1 MQGLLDTAIKGAIE
15 AGNAIMAVYQS
26 DSIDYENKS
35 DLSPLTLA
43 DKRSHEIIL
52 EKLKET
58 GINVLSEES
67 DEISY
72 DQRKDWGSYWL
83 VDPLDG
89 TKEFIKKNGEFTVNI
104 ALIENNIPSLGVVYC
119 PVTDILF
126 WNNEERK
133 VYKKENNKV
142 VEIRKRVSVND
153 NDKNLRVVVSRSHIN
168 DETNNYIKKLNEPK
182 LISCGSSLKFLYI
195 ADNKADI
202 YPRFGPTM
210 EWDTAAAHSI
220 LSALGIQVINLDTGR
235 ELSYNKENLLNPYF
249 IIKP

>member
-26 DSIDYENKS
+26 DSIDYEKKS

-72 DQRKDWGSYWL
+72 DQRKDWGRYWL

-126 WNNEERK
+126 WNDEERK

-142 VEIRKRVSVND
+142 NTKKRED
-153 NDKNLRVVVSRSHIN
+153 IKNI
-168 DETNNYIKKLNEPK
+168 
-182 LISCGSSLKFLYI
+182 
-195 ADNKADI
+195 DI
-202 YPRFGPTM
+202 
-210 EWDTAAAHSI
+210 
-220 LSALGIQVINLDTGR
+220 
-235 ELSYNKENLLNPYF
+235 
-249 IIKP
+249 

>member
-83 VDPLDG
+83 VDPLLNYRVPYQ
-89 TKEFIKKNGEFTVNI
+89 IRLTV
-104 ALIENNIPSLGVVYC
+104 P
-119 PVTDILF
+119 
-126 WNNEERK
+126 
-133 VYKKENNKV
+133 
-142 VEIRKRVSVND
+142 
-153 NDKNLRVVVSRSHIN
+153 
-168 DETNNYIKKLNEPK
+168 
-182 LISCGSSLKFLYI
+182 
-195 ADNKADI
+195 
-202 YPRFGPTM
+202 
-210 EWDTAAAHSI
+210 
-220 LSALGIQVINLDTGR
+220 
-235 ELSYNKENLLNPYF
+235 
-249 IIKP
+249 